1 MTHTGAMT
9 FFYRTVGRSG
19 RIAERER
26 PPSYYNIDEKIFYAS
41 MLRQGAINL
50 APTK

>member
-41 MLRQGAINL
+41 MLTPMRVNSND
-50 APTK
+50 